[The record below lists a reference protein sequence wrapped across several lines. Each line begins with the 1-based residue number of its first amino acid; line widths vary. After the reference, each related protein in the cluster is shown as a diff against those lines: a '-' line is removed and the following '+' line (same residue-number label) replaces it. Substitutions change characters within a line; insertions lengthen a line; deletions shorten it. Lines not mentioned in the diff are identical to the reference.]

1 MPRKTDSNNPSDWLW
16 IAESELEGIRIL
28 AERQSSYAM
37 CQSKLAEVVEKIMKA
52 ELIRTG
58 WRLEKTHDLE
68 RLLGELTARKND
80 LAASFE
86 PLCESLAE
94 VYFSGRYPGFD
105 FDEPD
110 WSGLQGKLTVAGK
123 LLETVNARIA
133 SSVSPS
139 VSPTG
144 KT

>member
-16 IAESELEGIRIL
+16 IAE
-28 AERQSSYAM
+28 
-37 CQSKLAEVVEKIMKA
+37 A

-58 WRLEKTHDLE
+58 WGLEKTHDLE
-68 RLLGELTARKND
+68 RLLGEMTARKND
-80 LAASFE
+80 LASSFE

-110 WSGLQGKLTVAGK
+110 WSGLQSKLTVAEK
-123 LLETVNARIA
+123 LLETVKGCVARSL
-133 SSVSPS
+133 SSSTPS
-139 VSPTG
+139 TG
-144 KT
+144 KA